1 MNNYKELYDLIVK
14 SFLADGYEIYKQCD
28 WLTTV
33 RRWKLVHATEDLK
46 VLETMVNII
55 LDETDGAGQVLV
67 RYAYYVKE

>member
-46 VLETMVNII
+46 VLETTVNII
-55 LDETDGAGQVLV
+55 HDETEGAEQILV
-67 RYAYYVKE
+67 RYSYYEKD

>member
-1 MNNYKELYDLIVK
+1 MNNYRTLYDLIVK

-33 RRWKLVHATEDLK
+33 RRWKLVHEPVPFK

-55 LDETDGAGQVLV
+55 YDQAEDAEQILV
-67 RYAYYVKE
+67 RYAYYEKE

>member
-33 RRWKLVHATEDLK
+33 RRWKLTETEK
-46 VLETMVNII
+46 IMEVMVNII
-55 LDETDGAGQVLV
+55 YDQAEDAGQILV
-67 RYAYYVKE
+67 RYAYYEKE